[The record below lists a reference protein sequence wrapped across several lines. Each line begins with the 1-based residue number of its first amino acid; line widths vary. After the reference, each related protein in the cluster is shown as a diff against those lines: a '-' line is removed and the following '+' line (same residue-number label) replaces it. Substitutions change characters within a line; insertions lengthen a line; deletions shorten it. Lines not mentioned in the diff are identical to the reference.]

1 MSVRSGVFIK
11 YVVKF
16 TTPALTVSNDV
27 LAGDVCIDGDVTV
40 KMGRWT
46 AGTTFTITFYD
57 LPESYAKALVDSDK
71 PRVVMQL
78 GYFDTKVVQVVEGIC
93 DHVES
98 KAQGDQLVT
107 TIEGRE
113 TALFGCATTAYT
125 ASPLG
130 DVTFAQALNQVLS
143 DPKLSSFV
151 KSTAVTNDLPS
162 DVMHNPTFTS
172 KKVLAVIDEVAQR
185 VWPHAESMIV
195 DGQVFLGSPIRYDP
209 GPPAQFSNGVNLA
222 KFDPLKLKIPAST
235 KSNVP
240 TPDTNKTVRGFQFT
254 AVGDPTLR
262 PGQTVIVNGI
272 KEFSSSANPEFR
284 IREVEHR
291 FSATAGYVCAG
302 AATERQPNGAGGRQ
316 IDTAISRSAASAARE
331 IADKIKSQAADSPGI
346 EVGSVKAATDLYT
359 ADLYYG
365 QTALPSETQ
374 PSVNVAV
381 DQQNDHV
388 YASKP
393 VASVF
398 AWRKC
403 GLVTPV
409 YPGMKAVVLHNR
421 ALANDGIVAG
431 YVWSKQPEFTPP
443 PNKSGDWWLSLPID
457 FDATQP
463 PQDSTN
469 AVNDLTAN
477 DGCRVVELKG
487 FKITVGASGL
497 KPVGTRPDPGAA
509 EVCTIAH
516 ASGAVI
522 TIKNGEI
529 DMAMSADGSG
539 PKLSMTSSGISMTD
553 GTLNMQ
559 LANGKLTIG

>member
-11 YVVKF
+11 YVVEF
-16 TTPALTVSNDV
+16 ATPSLTVSNDV
-27 LAGDVCIDGDVTV
+27 LKGDVCIDGDVTV
-40 KMGRWT
+40 TMGRWSS
-46 AGTTFTITFYD
+46 GTTFKITLYD
-57 LPESYAKALVDSDK
+57 LPEPYAKALADSDK
-71 PRVVMQL
+71 PRVVIQL
-78 GYFDTKVVQVVEGIC
+78 GYFDTKVARVVEGIC
-93 DHVES
+93 ESVES

-107 TIEGRE
+107 TIEGSE
-113 TALFGCATTAYT
+113 AALYGCATTPYT
-125 ASPLG
+125 ATALG
-130 DVTFAQALNQVLS
+130 DVTFAQALSKVLS
-143 DPKLSSFV
+143 SPKLSGFV
-151 KSTAVTNDLPS
+151 KSVAVTNDLPG

-172 KKVLAVIDEVAQR
+172 KKVLSVIDEISQR
-185 VWPHAESMIV
+185 VWPPAESMIV

-209 GPPAQFSNGVNLA
+209 DTPAQFTHGVNLA
-222 KFDPLKLKIPAST
+222 KFDALKLKIAAAT
-235 KSNVP
+235 KSDVP
-240 TPDTNKTVRGFQFT
+240 TPDSNKTVRGFQFT
-254 AVGDPTLR
+254 VVGDPALR

-272 KEFSSSANPEFR
+272 KEFPSSANPEFR

-302 AATERQPNGAGGRQ
+302 AATERQANGAGGRR
-316 IDTAISRSAASAARE
+316 IDAAISKSAASAVRD

-346 EVGSVKAATDLYT
+346 EIGSVKAAADRYM

-381 DQQNDHV
+381 DQQDDHV
-388 YASKP
+388 YAGKP
-393 VASVF
+393 VASAF

-409 YPGMKAVVLHNR
+409 YPGMKAMVVHNR

-431 YVWSKQPEFTPP
+431 YVWSKQPDFAPP
-443 PNKSGDWWLSLPID
+443 PNKPGDWWLSLPID

-477 DGCRVVELKG
+477 DGRRVVELKG
-487 FKITVGASGL
+487 LKIMVGASGL
-497 KPVGTRPDPGAA
+497 KPVGSRPDPGDA

-516 ASGAVI
+516 ASGAVV

-539 PKLSMTSSGISMTD
+539 PKLTMTSSGISMTD